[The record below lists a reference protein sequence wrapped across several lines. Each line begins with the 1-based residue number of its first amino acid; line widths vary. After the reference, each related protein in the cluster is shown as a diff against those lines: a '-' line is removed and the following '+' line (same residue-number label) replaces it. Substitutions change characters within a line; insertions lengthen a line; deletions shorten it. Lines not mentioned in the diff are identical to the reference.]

1 MADTVSEE
9 VRINGITEGVIW
21 KELLKFSAPLLVGNL
36 FQQLYNTVDSI
47 VVGNFVGSDALAA
60 VGSSMVIINLLIG
73 LFMGIAAGAGVLVSQ
88 YYGAK
93 DERGVQGTMHTG
105 LMSMFYCGIIIT
117 ILGIIAAPWIVHA
130 IGTPP
135 EVEKLSVL
143 YLRIFFLGSIPLVI
157 YNMGAGLLRAV
168 GDSKRPLYF
177 LIVACITNIVLD
189 LVLVVV
195 FHLGVAGVAIA
206 TGVAQAVSAIL
217 VMYVLMHDD
226 DIYRVHLKKLKVQ
239 KNYLLSII
247 RIGLPSGI
255 QQSVISFSNIIVQ
268 SKINLFGA
276 AAMAGYSAYNKVDTF
291 IMLPFMSIGLASTT
305 FVGQNIGAKKWQRV
319 RKSANTS
326 ILMSASVTIVLSAL
340 VFLFGTKL
348 IGLFTQEPE
357 VIDYGH
363 TMLLWMAPF
372 YVLCCFTNICSGII
386 RGAGEAT
393 IPMFIMVGNYCVV
406 RIIWLAIMTRLFH
419 SIDIVFAGYPVTWL
433 TAAVIM
439 AIYYKKGNWLSKY
452 TGGERLPD

>member
-1 MADTVSEE
+1 MSETVSEE
-9 VRINGITEGVIW
+9 VRVNGITDGVIW

-60 VGSSMVIINLLIG
+60 VGSSMVIINMLIG
-73 LFMGIAAGAGVLVSQ
+73 LFMGISAGAGVLVSQ

-117 ILGIIAAPWIVHA
+117 ILGIVAAPWIVRA

-135 EVEKLSVL
+135 QVEELSVL

-239 KNYLLSII
+239 KNYLISII
-247 RIGLPSGI
+247 RIGLPSGV
-255 QQSVISFSNIIVQ
+255 QQSVISFSNIKAQ
-268 SKINLFGA
+268 
-276 AAMAGYSAYNKVDTF
+276 
-291 IMLPFMSIGLASTT
+291 
-305 FVGQNIGAKKWQRV
+305 
-319 RKSANTS
+319 
-326 ILMSASVTIVLSAL
+326 ILELRTLS
-340 VFLFGTKL
+340 
-348 IGLFTQEPE
+348 
-357 VIDYGH
+357 
-363 TMLLWMAPF
+363 
-372 YVLCCFTNICSGII
+372 
-386 RGAGEAT
+386 
-393 IPMFIMVGNYCVV
+393 
-406 RIIWLAIMTRLFH
+406 IWLLQSH
-419 SIDIVFAGYPVTWL
+419 L
-433 TAAVIM
+433 Q
-439 AIYYKKGNWLSKY
+439 
-452 TGGERLPD
+452 